1 MNFQMPSSA
10 FEGIGPRSLAKKLQP
25 NIMEGKKYKN
35 SFSRAYFDLS
45 RLCDFF
51 SGTSGLNFRNR
62 LRAFKDIPV

>member
-25 NIMEGKKYKN
+25 NIIEGKKYKK

-45 RLCDFF
+45 RFCDFC
-51 SGTSGLNFRNR
+51 SGTSGLNFRKR
-62 LRAFKDIPV
+62 LPALTDIPV